1 VKIDDEI
8 CAVHVRISHE
18 TELALKAIARKEQ
31 ESLATIIRASL
42 RQTVLR
48 GGVETAFF
56 AGVAPSV
63 RESAGA

>member
-1 VKIDDEI
+1 VKIDDEV
-8 CAVHVRISHE
+8 CAVHVRISPE
-18 TELALKAIARKEQ
+18 TEAGLKAIARKER

-63 RESAGA
+63 RQSIDA